1 MNCII
6 RNALTVLLLVLGSA
20 PSLYAQ
26 FNPTNPPEPQEN
38 YYYNVTVATS
48 PANVAY
54 TYGAGK
60 YLEGTNRSISYSLRN
75 SSYKFSHWT
84 LNGEHY
90 STSSSFTYKIAAGDA
105 AFVAHFVYAPTSPQE
120 PSVSNEYK
128 LTLTSDNDAACTFN
142 RASVTKVGAGNNVTL
157 TAYVNQGY
165 ELLGWYKGEELLSTS
180 TSFSYQM
187 PAEDVTLVAKFRY
200 NPFNPT
206 EPEGGQEDVDV
217 VGSFKLIYMVDGEV
231 YKVVK
236 VKPGSD
242 VVPESV
248 PFKEGYTFSGWSEVP
263 ATMPAEDVV
272 IEGTFTVNYYV
283 VTYLVDSAVWA
294 SDSVA
299 YGSAITLI
307 DDPVKDG
314 HTFSGWS
321 EAPATMP
328 AEDVVIEGSFTVNYY
343 VVTYLVD
350 SAVWAS
356 DSVAYGSEIVL
367 RDAPTK
373 DGHTFSGWSEAP
385 ATMLAEDIVIEG
397 TFTVNIYNVFYYVGQ
412 ELVHTD
418 EVAYGEAIPVYV
430 YEPVDDGEVFVG
442 WVGEVYEAMPAHD
455 VTYVA
460 DIETGI
466 DEAYNEVK
474 GENGKV
480 KTVYDFQGRKVDTL
494 NKGVYIIDGQKV
506 LVK

>member
-1 MNCII
+1 M
-6 RNALTVLLLVLGSA
+6 
-20 PSLYAQ
+20 YAQ

-60 YLEGTNRSISYSLRN
+60 YLEGTNRNISYSLRN

-165 ELLGWYKGEELLSTS
+165 ELLGWYKGEELVSTS
-180 TSFSYQM
+180 TSFSYKM
-187 PAEDVTLVAKFRY
+187 PAEDVMLVAKFRY

-236 VKPGSD
+236 VKPGSE

-248 PFKEGYTFSGWSEVP
+248 PFKEGYTFSGWNEAPS
-263 ATMPAEDVV
+263 TMPAEDVV
-272 IEGTFTVNYYV
+272 IEGSFTVN
-283 VTYLVDSAVWA
+283 TYNVIYKVDSEEYKV
-294 SDSVA
+294 VPVV

-307 DDPVKDG
+307 DEPVKDG

-328 AEDVVIEGSFTVNYY
+328 AEDIVVEGSFTVN
-343 VVTYLVD
+343 TYNVIYKVD
-350 SAVWAS
+350 SEEYKVIP
-356 DSVAYGSEIVL
+356 VVYGSAITLIDEP
-367 RDAPTK
+367 AK
-373 DGHTFSGWSEAP
+373 EGHTFSGWSEVP
-385 ATMLAEDIVIEG
+385 ATMPAEDVVIEG
-397 TFTVNIYNVFYYVGQ
+397 SFTVNIYNVFYYVGR

-430 YEPVDDGEVFVG
+430 YEPVEDSEVFVG

-494 NKGVYIIDGQKV
+494 NKGVYIINGKKV
-506 LVK
+506 FIE